1 MLLDKVIKN
10 RIEKTD
16 TASPLV
22 SLAKSISWR
31 LLGTIDT
38 ILISWFITG
47 ETTVALSIGAVEV
60 VTKMLLY
67 YVHERLWERFFFKT
81 RNQR

>member
-1 MLLDKVIKN
+1 LLAKYIKKYAL
-10 RIEKTD
+10 RKQD

-60 VTKMLLY
+60 VTKNALVL
-67 YVHERLWERFFFKT
+67 RS
-81 RNQR
+81 